1 MALYE
6 VVRIDEAGPGEF
18 VNATVIAGGTAQ
30 ARKAV
35 AHLEG
40 VTSTNVVATRIDIA
54 GPVRLLAAYWDERE

>member
-6 VVRIDEAGPGEF
+6 VTRTDNPGPRELI
-18 VNATVIAGGTAQ
+18 NALVIAGGAAQ

-40 VTSTNVVATRIDIA
+40 VTATNVVAVRVDVA
-54 GPVRLLAAYWDERE
+54 GGPSLLAAYWDER